1 MASPISH
8 IIYAKK
14 YFEKNPSNINKDE
27 FILGC
32 LFPDIRRVSENI
44 KRKDTHIPD
53 EILKKSNIQEN
64 TNPVNMD
71 FTGLT
76 AFQAGWKFHIYCD
89 MKREEILKNKKFYS
103 LEDTSTLESLPA
115 KYLEDEILYDQYNNW
130 EKIYLYFNNAPEVD
144 LDIYVPRETF
154 EFWYAILAKYIER
167 KPDKKSQHI
176 FFTKQFFL
184 KDKAD
189 EIVDAIEKLRKNE
202 KVVTILKNISE
213 EILK

>member
-27 FILGC
+27 FLLGC

-44 KRKDTHIPD
+44 KRNDTHFPNEKNID
-53 EILKKSNIQEN
+53 LRISGKSNSIN
-64 TNPVNMD
+64 LD
-71 FTGLT
+71 FNNLT

-89 MKREEILKNKKFYS
+89 MKREELLKSKQFYS
-103 LEDTSTLESLPA
+103 LEGAADIWTLPS
-115 KYLEDEILYDQYNNW
+115 KYLEDELVYDQYNNW
-130 EKIYLYFNNAPEVD
+130 EKLCLYFNNVPNVD
-144 LDIYVPRETF
+144 LGLDVPRETF
-154 EFWYAILAKYIER
+154 EFWYAILAKYLEK
-167 KPDKKSQHI
+167 KPDAKSMHI

-189 EIVDAIEKLRKNE
+189 EITKVLENLKKNKKIVE
-202 KVVTILKNISE
+202 ILKNIHN
-213 EILK
+213 EII

>member
-1 MASPISH
+1 MAAPISH

-27 FILGC
+27 FLLGC

-44 KRKDTHIPD
+44 KRKDTHVPD
-53 EILKKSNIQEN
+53 EILKKNILQKN
-64 TNPVNMD
+64 TSSINLD

-89 MKREEILKNKKFYS
+89 MKREEILKNRKFYS
-103 LEDTSTLESLPA
+103 LEDTSDIWSLPS
-115 KYLEDEILYDQYNNW
+115 KFLEDELLYDQYNNW
-130 EKIYLYFNNAPEVD
+130 EKLGLYFNNAPKAD
-144 LDIYVPRETF
+144 LDINVPRETF

-167 KPDKKSQHI
+167 KPDTKSMHI

-189 EIVDAIEKLRKNE
+189 EIIKVIEKLKKNE
-202 KVVTILKNISE
+202 KVISILKNLPE
-213 EILK
+213 EVLN